1 MAPRARPA
9 RAPRCTTRIIRDAA
23 RPAQPSNAA
32 AREERPLTGPMRR
45 GLLTLPS
52 GLDMRKILA
61 TRKAGAVMRYLA
73 CTLAIILLAGAA
85 LRPDAGMPAIGV
97 VDVNQVFEKSAKWRD
112 MEKVLEARRTACQEE
127 IDALVQQVE
136 KLRETLEQS
145 AAGSPEFIRLQAE
158 LIKKEAYLGSTS
170 QQYDLE
176 LGRADAANYDG
187 FTAELDAAIA
197 DLARETGLALVIQRT
212 LETSEGEW
220 RSVLYAHQGADLTAS
235 IIERLNAKHSREK
248 K

>member
-1 MAPRARPA
+1 
-9 RAPRCTTRIIRDAA
+9 
-23 RPAQPSNAA
+23 
-32 AREERPLTGPMRR
+32 
-45 GLLTLPS
+45 
-52 GLDMRKILA
+52 
-61 TRKAGAVMRYLA
+61 MRYLA

-187 FTAELDAAIA
+187 FTAELDAAIEGQ
-197 DLARETGLALVIQRT
+197 ARLPGT